1 MVSQLG
7 INQPSDPGFALL
19 VVFIKVEGKWR
30 DTREIRTGNKYNP
43 KMEFL

>member
-7 INQPSDPGFALL
+7 MDQPSDLGFALL
-19 VVFIKVEGKWR
+19 VVFMKVEGKWC